1 MTWPWED
8 INKAVEAVQEEHEKS
23 KTTTLT
29 QTDDDGGGDTP
40 SDPVGAADSWQIG
53 ANNLIKGFFRGLGSA
68 PDVVQTVHSHQVLAP
83 AIAGYDIFE
92 WYSYSGF
99 NSNPTANASAQSG
112 PDPELVNGS
121 MTILQNIQLDVDTA
135 ESKFDYFPF
144 SESDDMFVDIRKI
157 GDSLIIT
164 YTDVE
169 KSLINETFSFPSNMS
184 LTDEMDRIIWE
195 TIGNVMKS
203 YNVRRNSFIKTKKAP
218 SLTQI
223 NFSSLDISTITSSGR
238 GH

>member
-1 MTWPWED
+1 
-8 INKAVEAVQEEHEKS
+8 
-23 KTTTLT
+23 
-29 QTDDDGGGDTP
+29 
-40 SDPVGAADSWQIG
+40 
-53 ANNLIKGFFRGLGSA
+53 
-68 PDVVQTVHSHQVLAP
+68 
-83 AIAGYDIFE
+83 
-92 WYSYSGF
+92 
-99 NSNPTANASAQSG
+99 
-112 PDPELVNGS
+112 

-203 YNVRRNSFIKTKKAP
+203 YNVRRNSFIKTKKSP